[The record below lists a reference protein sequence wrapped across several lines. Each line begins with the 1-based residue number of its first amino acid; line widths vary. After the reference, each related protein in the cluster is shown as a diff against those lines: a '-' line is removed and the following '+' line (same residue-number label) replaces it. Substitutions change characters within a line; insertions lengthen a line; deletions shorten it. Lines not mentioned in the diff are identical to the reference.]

1 MAGNNNTPIR
11 GQKEACK
18 TCGKVKGP
26 LKKVKD
32 SWLGCEGCSE
42 WFHTECEKISDVQ
55 YKVINEMGGS
65 LKWKCKKCN
74 EEEKDVLRVNAK
86 GDNNDM
92 VKELQKM
99 FAELLDNKI
108 TNMED
113 KLKAIISHE
122 INTRLDK
129 VEEKQKEE
137 REEIHL
143 RIEKLERERRISE
156 PNMMQSETRK
166 EFERSDV
173 NREPKDLRKHIHNE
187 LRELRERQDRR
198 KNIIIMG
205 LDEEIPMNTVDE
217 GKKWI
222 QETLEI
228 STDIDIADCY
238 RLGKK
243 GNKTRAVKVNMK
255 TEEQQKIIYNKRK
268 VLINTEGGKYRKVYI
283 NADKTKM
290 QREEQKV
297 WWESKGKWNSTNR
310 VENRMRDGTGV
321 EQVKTRTEENVQTDN
336 NEETESE
343 K

>member
-1 MAGNNNTPIR
+1 M
-11 GQKEACK
+11 
-18 TCGKVKGP
+18 
-26 LKKVKD
+26 
-32 SWLGCEGCSE
+32 
-42 WFHTECEKISDVQ
+42 Q

-74 EEEKDVLRVNAK
+74 EEEKDVLKVNAK
-86 GDNNDM
+86 GVNNDM

-99 FAELLDNKI
+99 FAELLDNKLM
-108 TNMED
+108 NMED
-113 KLKAIISHE
+113 KLKDIISHE

-129 VEEKQKEE
+129 VEAKHKEE

-143 RIEKLERERRISE
+143 RIEKLERERRKGE

-166 EFERSDV
+166 EVERFDI

-205 LDEEIPMNTVDE
+205 LDEDISMNTVDE

-243 GNKTRAVKVNMK
+243 GNKSRPVKVNMK
-255 TEEQQKIIYNKRK
+255 TEEQQRIIYDKRK
-268 VLINTEGGKYRKVYI
+268 VLINKEGGKYRKVYI

-310 VENRMRDGTGV
+310 AENRMRVGTGV
-321 EQVKTRTEENVQTDN
+321 EQVKTRTEETVQTGN
-336 NEETESE
+336 NEENKSE